1 MADNLKVEIFVSG
14 GTVQCNPPHV
24 VLRRGQSI
32 EWLSPTQA
40 ELLIDFGEKSPFQ
53 GHRFRGGDAATVRND
68 AEADTF
74 EPTITVDS
82 VNVSRTVGGVEVR
95 HPDVP

>member
-1 MADNLKVEIFVSG
+1 MADTLKVQIFVSD
-14 GTVQCNPPHV
+14 GTVHCNPPHV
-24 VLRRGQSI
+24 VMRRGQSI

-40 ELLIDFGEKSPFQ
+40 DLLIDFGDKSPFQ
-53 GHRFRGGDAATVRND
+53 THRFRSGDAATVRQD
-68 AEADTF
+68 AEAATF

-82 VNVSRTVGGVEVR
+82 VNVSKTVGGVEVR